1 MKKLRTDDDAPLP
14 LQTANL
20 PQSIQAHVINRLI
33 VIHQLSLT
41 LQTELDE
48 ERLLHIMLS
57 GITAGEALG
66 FNRALVFLLDSGG
79 KSLVGKMAVGPINEE
94 ECRHVWQ
101 SLARKNLHLDDFVNE
116 FDQFKKYQTAPINV
130 QTKEITWPLEKGGRD
145 IFARTIEEKTC
156 FHITPEHYLDAV
168 PEPVTDLLEVNEMIT
183 APLVVTGKALG
194 LVIADNKFSGRPIPE
209 EDIQLLSIV
218 ANQTAAALSHIH
230 LIQELE
236 KFYTVLE
243 EKVREA
249 VAEKEKAQG
258 EMIRSAKFATVGEM
272 AVTIAHEIR
281 NPLTAVRGFAQRLLR
296 KSDDTETVRNY
307 SEIIVQEVDRLNH
320 VLGDV
325 LDFAKNVDTHL
336 SPVNLN
342 EIIQNAVTLLQER
355 FGRSNILCEMDL
367 DPKIPICYYDGPQLT
382 QVLINL
388 MKNGAEAMKEGGV
401 LEVRT
406 KFEDGCCSLEVA
418 DTGCGIPKK
427 ELHSIFEPFFT
438 TKTRGTGLG
447 LAFAKRVV
455 EEHGGQIYA
464 KSECGQG
471 TTFHICLPIQMKRP
485 ATEDVIES
493 MGLAHPLVDRD
504 DPFVSFD
511 ARGRNRAEN
520 EAN

>member
-1 MKKLRTDDDAPLP
+1 MKKLRTDDAPLP
-14 LQTANL
+14 LQSAHL
-20 PQSIQAHVINRLI
+20 PQSLQAHVINRLI

-66 FNRALVFLLDSGG
+66 FNRALVFLLDEGG
-79 KSLVGKMAVGPINEE
+79 RNLVGKMGVGPINEE
-94 ECRHVWQ
+94 ECRHVWR
-101 SLARKNLHLDDFVNE
+101 SIAAKDLHLDDFVNE
-116 FDQFKKYQTAPINV
+116 FDQLKKYQTAPINL
-130 QTKEITWPLEKGGRD
+130 QTKEIVWPLERGGRD
-145 IFARTIEEKTC
+145 IFSRTVVEKTC
-156 FHITPEHYLDAV
+156 FHVTPDHYQDAL
-168 PEPVTDLLEVNEMIT
+168 PEPVSALLEVGELVT
-183 APLVVTGKALG
+183 APLVVTGKSLG
-194 LVIADNKFSGRPIPE
+194 LVVADNKFSGRPIPE

-230 LIQELE
+230 LIHELE
-236 KFYTVLE
+236 RFYNVLE

-258 EMIRSAKFATVGEM
+258 EMIRNAKFAAVGEM

-281 NPLTAVRGFAQRLLR
+281 NPLTAVRGFAQRLMR
-296 KSDDTETVRNY
+296 KSEDEETVRNY
-307 SEIIVQEVDRLNH
+307 SEIIIQEVDRLNH

-342 EIIQNAVTLLQER
+342 QLVENAVILLQER
-355 FGRSNILCEMDL
+355 FGRSNILCEMEL
-367 DPKIPICYYDGPQLT
+367 DPKIPICHYDGPQLT

-388 MKNGAEAMKEGGV
+388 MKNAAEAMKEGGV
-401 LEVRT
+401 LQVATR
-406 KFEDGCCSLEVA
+406 FEEGCCSLEVA
-418 DTGCGIPKK
+418 DTGCGIAPK
-427 ELHSIFEPFFT
+427 ELKRIFEAFFT

-464 KSECGQG
+464 RSEIGQG
-471 TTFHICLPIQMKRP
+471 TTFHICLPVQTRKP
-485 ATEDVIES
+485 ATEEVIETIGS
-493 MGLAHPLVDRD
+493 ARPLVDRD
-504 DPFVSFD
+504 DPFVSPD
-511 ARGRNRAEN
+511 ARARLRAQN
-520 EAN
+520 EGD

>member
-1 MKKLRTDDDAPLP
+1 
-14 LQTANL
+14 
-20 PQSIQAHVINRLI
+20 
-33 VIHQLSLT
+33 
-41 LQTELDE
+41 
-48 ERLLHIMLS
+48 
-57 GITAGEALG
+57 
-66 FNRALVFLLDSGG
+66 
-79 KSLVGKMAVGPINEE
+79 VGPINEE

-209 EDIQLLSIV
+209 EDMQLLAIV

-418 DTGCGIPKK
+418 DTGCG
-427 ELHSIFEPFFT
+427 
-438 TKTRGTGLG
+438 
-447 LAFAKRVV
+447 
-455 EEHGGQIYA
+455 
-464 KSECGQG
+464 
-471 TTFHICLPIQMKRP
+471 
-485 ATEDVIES
+485 
-493 MGLAHPLVDRD
+493 
-504 DPFVSFD
+504 
-511 ARGRNRAEN
+511 
-520 EAN
+520 

>member
-209 EDIQLLSIV
+209 EDMQLLAIV

-336 SPVNLN
+336 SPV
-342 EIIQNAVTLLQER
+342 
-355 FGRSNILCEMDL
+355 
-367 DPKIPICYYDGPQLT
+367 
-382 QVLINL
+382 
-388 MKNGAEAMKEGGV
+388 
-401 LEVRT
+401 
-406 KFEDGCCSLEVA
+406 
-418 DTGCGIPKK
+418 
-427 ELHSIFEPFFT
+427 
-438 TKTRGTGLG
+438 
-447 LAFAKRVV
+447 
-455 EEHGGQIYA
+455 
-464 KSECGQG
+464 
-471 TTFHICLPIQMKRP
+471 
-485 ATEDVIES
+485 
-493 MGLAHPLVDRD
+493 
-504 DPFVSFD
+504 
-511 ARGRNRAEN
+511 
-520 EAN
+520 